1 MWASVCFVCDCNC
14 IVTHFI
20 VCFGL
25 QCENVDVIFV
35 ICRHFPP
42 PRPLD
47 RAHTLMLEYVTNQ
60 LGMMKKTHGMWL
72 LMGNRWNVA
81 FCYRRY
87 SNLWVCFLLYLAR
100 CEARNGVWCHVFT
113 PIFTEIVKIFVLVQF
128 WMFFWGVN
136 TLESIQSHESL
147 KIWTKPNELTEC
159 CLKCRSIYDN

>member
-1 MWASVCFVCDCNC
+1 MCVLCVIAIALSRILLCVSACNVRMLTSFLLFAD
-14 IVTHFI
+14 IS
-20 VCFGL
+20 
-25 QCENVDVIFV
+25 
-35 ICRHFPP
+35 P

-87 SNLWVCFLLYLAR
+87 SNLWVFFLLYLAR

-113 PIFTEIVKIFVLVQF
+113 PNFTEIVKIFVLVQF